1 MPLHHAVLERVGW
14 AHLLLED
21 KTVTKITLTQYL
33 GMFVAFALQ
42 SSVLASTVE
51 IHQHKSKDIGQ
62 GTPVPKIELS
72 VFRDV
77 MDGVNVHIEVANY
90 VLNAPNLATNNTAQQ
105 SILQGHAHVFVNGT
119 KRQRLYGSD
128 IHIPQSWLKQG
139 VNQVAISLNSH
150 QHENWVSDK
159 QNIVGSVFLDL
170 SKEQLV
176 LHNFTSQPI
185 NKTHA
190 HH

>member
-1 MPLHHAVLERVGW
+1 MNKAILN
-14 AHLLLED
+14 
-21 KTVTKITLTQYL
+21 IYL
-33 GMFVAFALQ
+33 GMLIAFTLQ
-42 SSVLASTVE
+42 GSVLASTVE
-51 IHQHKSKDIGQ
+51 IHQHKAKDIGQ
-62 GTPVPKIELS
+62 GTPVPKIELT

-90 VLNAPNLATNNTAQQ
+90 VLNAPDIAVNNNTQGA
-105 SILQGHAHVFVNGT
+105 ILQGHAHVFVNGT

-128 IHIPQSWLKQG
+128 IHIPQSWLKEG

-150 QHENWVSDK
+150 QHENWVANK

-170 SKEQLV
+170 SKQELV

-185 NKTHA
+185 ENSHA
-190 HH
+190 NH

>member
-1 MPLHHAVLERVGW
+1 
-14 AHLLLED
+14 
-21 KTVTKITLTQYL
+21 VTKTILSQYL
-33 GMFVAFALQ
+33 GIFVAFALQ

-77 MDGVNVHIEVANY
+77 MDGINVHIEVANY
-90 VLNAPNLATNNTAQQ
+90 VLNAPDLTTK
-105 SILQGHAHVFVNGT
+105 SPSSEEGILQGHAHVFVNGT

-128 IHIPQSWLKQG
+128 MHIPQSWLKDG

-159 QNIVGSVFLDL
+159 QNIVSSVFLDL

-185 NKTHA
+185 DKTHA
-190 HH
+190 RH

>member
-1 MPLHHAVLERVGW
+1 MS
-14 AHLLLED
+14 
-21 KTVTKITLTQYL
+21 KTTLTSYIGIFLAITLQT
-33 GMFVAFALQ
+33 
-42 SSVLASTVE
+42 SVLASTTE
-51 IHQHKSKDIGQ
+51 IHQHKSKEIGLE
-62 GTPVPKIELS
+62 TPVPKIELT
-72 VFRDV
+72 VFRDI

-90 VLNAPNLATNNTAQQ
+90 ILNAPDLAVKNITQNT
-105 SILQGHAHVFVNGT
+105 ILQGHAHVFINGT

-128 IHIPQSWLKQG
+128 IHIPKSWLKDG

-170 SKEQLV
+170 SKEELV

-185 NKTHA
+185 KNLHA